1 MAHFR
6 DKAVVTIAN
15 FKAQFRFPQLFSKF
29 LGNLIR
35 CKDLQII
42 AIYFQRKYNHVKK
55 TSSMSSRR
63 RDPHRETNDYN
74 SPLNVLFTTMK
85 NHKLFFDIN
94 CFISSESHNFS
105 FNSLAS
111 QNKSVFT

>member
-29 LGNLIR
+29 LGNLIG
-35 CKDLQII
+35 CKDQQII
-42 AIYFQRKYNHVKK
+42 AIYFQRTYNRVKK

-63 RDPHRETNDYN
+63 RDPHRDHIVRQTIII
-74 SPLNVLFTTMK
+74 LL
-85 NHKLFFDIN
+85 
-94 CFISSESHNFS
+94 
-105 FNSLAS
+105 
-111 QNKSVFT
+111 